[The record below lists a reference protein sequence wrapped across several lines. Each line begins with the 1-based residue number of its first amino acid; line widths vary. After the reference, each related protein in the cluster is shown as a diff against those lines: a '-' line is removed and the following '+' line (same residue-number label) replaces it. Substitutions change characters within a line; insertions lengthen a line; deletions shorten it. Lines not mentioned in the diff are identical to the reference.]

1 MRRPGTLGKESES
14 AQAPPAGRA
23 PGAARRPWLTSTD
36 PNRHSRRRPPVPPR
50 ADRGQSIPAPASCRG
65 PGTGHTLCSQD
76 GTAVCLQ
83 LPSCPGDTTGE
94 REGLPRSGASIPDA
108 APSWRGQSLSGE
120 TAVRGP
126 VTRFHRVFT
135 GKAAQVAPGTSA
147 GWGGARRARPRSDPG
162 LPGRSLVFLPP
173 SPKPSSDPSSEIPSQ
188 GTCPER
194 PILIALLAHPLRPSP
209 TPRAPPL
216 SGSP

>member
-36 PNRHSRRRPPVPPR
+36 RNRHSRRRPPVPPR

-83 LPSCPGDTTGE
+83 LLSCPGDTTGE
-94 REGLPRSGASIPDA
+94 REGLPRSGASIPGA

-147 GWGGARRARPRSDPG
+147 GWGGAEGAAQVRPWPSG
-162 LPGRSLVFLPP
+162 ALPGFPP
-173 SPKPSSDPSSEIPSQ
+173 SFPQ
-188 GTCPER
+188 T
-194 PILIALLAHPLRPSP
+194 
-209 TPRAPPL
+209 
-216 SGSP
+216 

>member
-1 MRRPGTLGKESES
+1 MGRKVRAP
-14 AQAPPAGRA
+14 QAPPAGRA

-83 LPSCPGDTTGE
+83 LLSCPGDTTGE
-94 REGLPRSGASIPDA
+94 REGLPRSGASIPGA

-147 GWGGARRARPRSDPG
+147 GWGGRGGRGPG
-162 LPGRSLVFLPP
+162 PTLAFRGAPWFSSLLPPNLAQILAQRSLLKAPAP
-173 SPKPSSDPSSEIPSQ
+173 S
-188 GTCPER
+188 
-194 PILIALLAHPLRPSP
+194 
-209 TPRAPPL
+209 APF
-216 SGSP
+216 